1 MSEIDKKLQDVKQAL
16 YEVPEV
22 IEFLAVRQAI
32 LQNKELSELDAKIR
46 EAQRGMGQ
54 HLNDER
60 YKTHRATYDELTAT
74 YAAHPLV
81 INYRN
86 LKEAVNLILTQMK
99 DILSLE

>member
-1 MSEIDKKLQDVKQAL
+1 MSHVNNKLEEVKQAL
-16 YEVPEV
+16 YQVPEV
-22 IEFLAVRQAI
+22 IEFLAARQAI

-60 YKTHRATYDELTAT
+60 YKFYRAIYDESTAS
-74 YAAHPLV
+74 YDAHPLI